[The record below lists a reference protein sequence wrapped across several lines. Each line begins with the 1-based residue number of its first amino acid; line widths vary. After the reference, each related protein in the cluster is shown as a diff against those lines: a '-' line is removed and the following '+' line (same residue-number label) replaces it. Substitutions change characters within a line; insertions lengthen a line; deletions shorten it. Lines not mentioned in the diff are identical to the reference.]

1 MADPMQECI
10 QLKMK
15 RWRRVQMGEKE
26 QLKLATPMNM
36 QVTIKKRKIKTK
48 LCFHRVVLWHDWV
61 YNIVYAQGYNN
72 NKKNDIQATGRNM
85 YRNTL

>member
-1 MADPMQECI
+1 
-10 QLKMK
+10 
-15 RWRRVQMGEKE
+15 MGEKE

-36 QVTIKKRKIKTK
+36 RVTIKKRKMKTK
-48 LCFHRVVLWHDWV
+48 FCFHRVVLWHDWV